1 MRPGC
6 GHMWSLAGHGYVQRL
21 ISLSPARKCVRAC
34 LGRSAWDQ
42 RNCMLF
48 PRSVYRRRP
57 VRRRLELR
65 KVNVSGASATV
76 SHMTRIGSRR
86 EGHDLSQA

>member
-1 MRPGC
+1 
-6 GHMWSLAGHGYVQRL
+6 
-21 ISLSPARKCVRAC
+21 
-34 LGRSAWDQ
+34 
-42 RNCMLF
+42 MLF